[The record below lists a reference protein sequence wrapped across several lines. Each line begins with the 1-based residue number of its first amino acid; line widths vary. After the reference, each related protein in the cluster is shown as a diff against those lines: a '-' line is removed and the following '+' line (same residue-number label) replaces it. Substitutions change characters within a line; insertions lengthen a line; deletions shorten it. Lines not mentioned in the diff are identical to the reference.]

1 MYLEHQRIM
10 LKIQIESVDH
20 KSDDLFLGLA
30 HKILQIYHVHPEIL
44 LEIWKYLESLNSKFL
59 AEFQGWEV

>member
-30 HKILQIYHVHPEIL
+30 HKILEIYQVHPEIL
-44 LEIWKYLESLNSKFL
+44 LGI
-59 AEFQGWEV
+59 